1 MTDRVKI
8 ARVTS
13 VLKEIEYPVGREA
26 AAAAFDD
33 TTLILADGEADLGE
47 LIGETGRDSFD
58 SADDLTTELHN
69 VVPIEAVGEP
79 GQSDGDA

>member
-1 MTDRVKI
+1 MADVKI

-13 VLKEIEYPVGREA
+13 VLSEIKYPVDREA

-47 LIGETGRDSFD
+47 LIGETGPDSFA

>member
-1 MTDRVKI
+1 MMESVKI
-8 ARVTS
+8 ARVKTA
-13 VLKEIEYPVGREA
+13 LETLDYPATRTA
-26 AAAAFDD
+26 AAAAFDG
-33 TTLILADGEADLGE
+33 TTLEMADGKANLGE
-47 LIGETGRDSFD
+47 LISDTGRESFD